1 MSGQIFISYRREDA
15 SHPAG
20 RLYDHLLARFP
31 KSRIFMDID
40 NLDPGEDFVEA
51 IETSVGSCDALIAV
65 IGRRWLDSSNEEG
78 NRRLENPDDFVRLEI
93 ATALKRGI
101 RVIPVL
107 VDGAVMPRLT
117 LLPTELQPLVRR
129 QAIEVSHTR
138 FGADSERLI
147 EALNR
152 AIEKSA
158 IQEREREKSRH
169 EAENRER
176 EEKQRQEA
184 ESSEVQQRENERL
197 VNERREKDQLE
208 AERLEAER
216 QRRLAERERRLA
228 TLVQAR
234 EERERLESEG
244 QSKGDIPPPS
254 PAPSQDREPALAE
267 SPPRIAQSKGSTNQ
281 TPPAY
286 MAPLVVLALIL
297 IVGLIW
303 FAGSKLNNV
312 GREAAL
318 VTPIRTPTPARTPAP
333 TATTSPPSSVAEFYN
348 NRGDEFFQRKD
359 YDKAIS
365 DYSQAILLNPKYGT
379 AYDNRGLAY
388 YYTKNY
394 DKAISDYSEA
404 IRLSP
409 VDSVLYYNRGL
420 AYYYSKDYDKAISD
434 FNEAIRWNPLEPD
447 ADEYCARGLAY
458 HYSKDYDKAISDF
471 NEAIRLSQNYALA
484 YYNRGVTYRKQGKD
498 AQAQADFDKA
508 KQLGYTGPQ

>member
-1 MSGQIFISYRREDA
+1 MWG
-15 SHPAG
+15 
-20 RLYDHLLARFP
+20 
-31 KSRIFMDID
+31 KSLSD

-129 QAIEVSHTR
+129 QAVEVSHTR

-147 EALNR
+147 DALNR

-176 EEKQRQEA
+176 EERQRQEA
-184 ESSEVQQRENERL
+184 ESSEAQQRENERL
-197 VNERREKDQLE
+197 VNERREKD
-208 AERLEAER
+208 RLEAER
-216 QRRLAERERRLA
+216 MEAERQSRLA

-234 EERERLESEG
+234 EERERLESEQG

-267 SPPRIAQSKGSTNQ
+267 SPPPIAQSKGSTNQ
-281 TPPAY
+281 KPPAY
-286 MAPLVVLALIL
+286 MAPLVVLVLIL

-303 FAGSKLNNV
+303 FAGSKLNND

-318 VTPIRTPTPARTPAP
+318 VTPIPTPTPAP
-333 TATTSPPSSVAEFYN
+333 TATTSPPSSDPAF
-348 NRGDEFFQRKD
+348 
-359 YDKAIS
+359 
-365 DYSQAILLNPKYGT
+365 
-379 AYDNRGLAY
+379 YDNRGLEFY
-388 YYTKNY
+388 QRKDY

-409 VDSVLYYNRGL
+409 NDATAYNRRGV
-420 AYYYSKDYDKAISD
+420 AYYDTNDYDKSISD
-434 FNEAIRWNPLEPD
+434 
-447 ADEYCARGLAY
+447 
-458 HYSKDYDKAISDF
+458 YS
-471 NEAIRLSQNYALA
+471 EAIRLDPNYGQA
-484 YYNRGVTYRKQGKD
+484 YDNRGITYRRQGKD
-498 AQAQADFDKA
+498 AQAQADFYKA
-508 KQLGYTGPQ
+508 KQLGYTRPQ